1 MEVLSD
7 GTVRIFNTDEES
19 VDAEGHRKKIAVFEG
34 TVEEAEAF
42 EEQSR
47 SGLRVFLLPGLIIG
61 AGAAFIVWAFVAP
74 IKPKEVEAG

>member
-34 TVEEAEAF
+34 TVEEAEALKN
-42 EEQSR
+42 R
-47 SGLRVFLLPGLIIG
+47 AG
-61 AGAAFIVWAFVAP
+61 AGLGCSCSPV
-74 IKPKEVEAG
+74 